1 MPEHLHSGR
10 CVLAVAVGLLW
21 IAVAQAAPKDIPA
34 KDTGTEDAS
43 PAISLDQLG
52 GTWKNVKSGV
62 NVRIEQGAVG
72 WEVWF
77 STSGEARITL
87 PEKNRP
93 AIKIDGRNFTCSY
106 SVTLPSAQTMKWDLT
121 QGQPEAQCPTGVF
134 TRLEPAPSEV
144 KPAVPAVPQGKPAAK
159 IEPAPV
165 KPPPEVKKPPETAAV
180 MEPTPAARPR
190 PLWAPHRVVPRH
202 AVAYRRPPVR
212 LAIRHRFWRIAGA
225 PLPYAARRY
234 RPYRYFH
241 HRYRWYVVLVPR
253 CGCR

>member
-1 MPEHLHSGR
+1 MPEHLDTGR
-10 CVLAVAVGLLW
+10 CVLVAAVALLCAE
-21 IAVAQAAPKDIPA
+21 AVQAAPNDSPA
-34 KDTGTEDAS
+34 KDAGATDGS

-52 GTWKNVKSGV
+52 GTWKNAKSGV

-121 QGQPEAQCPTGVF
+121 RGQPEAQCPTGVF
-134 TRLEPAPSEV
+134 TRLETVPSEA
-144 KPAVPAVPQGKPAAK
+144 KRGAPAAPQAK
-159 IEPAPV
+159 QAAKQEQPPETQAPPQAETAIEPAPSSRA
-165 KPPPEVKKPPETAAV
+165 K
-180 MEPTPAARPR
+180 
-190 PLWAPHRVVPRH
+190 PLWAPERIEPRH
-202 AVAYRRPPVR
+202 ASVYRRAPARVAVR
-212 LAIRHRFWRIAGA
+212 YRGWRAGA
-225 PLPYAARRY
+225 RWHYAVGRY
-234 RPYRYFH
+234 RPYRYYRY
-241 HRYRWYVVLVPR
+241 RYRWYVVLMPR